1 MCDRVP
7 EVFLGLVEK
16 MRVAQK
22 LWRKHFHQGDLTE
35 SVRMERLVDA
45 AIDAERA
52 PRADPCLWDL
62 VEEEGQ

>member
-1 MCDRVP
+1 MSDRVP

-16 MRVAQK
+16 MRFAQK
-22 LWRKHFHQGDLTE
+22 RWTKYFRLGDLTE